1 MQCSSCGEQNRD
13 DSRFC
18 LQCGTRLASRC
29 PSCARDLP
37 AGARFCDGCGTALGG
52 PADLDAAAS
61 RPLPG
66 HLADKIL
73 RTRAA
78 MEGERKHVTVLFAD
92 VKGSM
97 ELVAERDP
105 EDARGLLDGVLEHMM
120 EAIHR
125 YDGTVNQLMGDG
137 VMALFGAPLALEDHA
152 VRACYAAL
160 RMQDSLRRYAD
171 QVHV

>member
-1 MQCSSCGEQNRD
+1 MQCSSCGEQNRA

-37 AGARFCDGCGTALGG
+37 AGARFCDACGNALGG
-52 PADLDAAAS
+52 PGDRDATTSPAVPS
-61 RPLPG
+61 

-78 MEGERKHVTVLFAD
+78 MEGERKLVTVLFAD

-105 EDARGLLDGVLEHMM
+105 EDSSA
-120 EAIHR
+120 
-125 YDGTVNQLMGDG
+125 
-137 VMALFGAPLALEDHA
+137 
-152 VRACYAAL
+152 
-160 RMQDSLRRYAD
+160 
-171 QVHV
+171 

>member
-1 MQCSSCGEQNRD
+1 GWGEQNRD

-37 AGARFCDGCGTALGG
+37 AGARFCDGCGTALGAPG
-52 PADLDAAAS
+52 DREAAAS
-61 RPLPG
+61 HALPG

-73 RTRAA
+73 RSRAA

-97 ELVAERDP
+97 ELDAERDA
-105 EDARGLLDGVLEHMM
+105 EDARALLDGVLERMM

-125 YDGTVNQLMGDG
+125 YDGAVNQLMGDH
-137 VMALFGAPLALEDHA
+137 VVAL
-152 VRACYAAL
+152 CAA
-160 RMQDSLRRYAD
+160 
-171 QVHV
+171 

>member
-18 LQCGTRLASRC
+18 LQCGARLARRC
-29 PSCARDLP
+29 PSCGRDLP
-37 AGARFCDGCGTALGG
+37 AGARFCDSCGTALGAPG
-52 PADLDAAAS
+52 DRDVAS
-61 RPLPG
+61 PRSVPG

-105 EDARGLLDGVLEHMM
+105 EEAR
-120 EAIHR
+120 
-125 YDGTVNQLMGDG
+125 
-137 VMALFGAPLALEDHA
+137 
-152 VRACYAAL
+152 
-160 RMQDSLRRYAD
+160 
-171 QVHV
+171 